1 MNMKWQVRELID
13 IVKKYKKTIFFV
25 LVMVIVANIFNI
37 LAPYLLK
44 MIIDEFAENML
55 ISSIISIL
63 IGYVLLRIA
72 IMIVQYVKDKTTNK
86 LSNDMLEDLRNKI
99 FDKLLVMNMKTFTK
113 FQSSDLY
120 TRLTVDAENTKTLF
134 SDNIPI
140 IVNDVLY
147 ILFIMIAMLIIDI
160 KLSVIGIASILVIA
174 IYSFFL
180 VGKLRKISRVTTMK
194 RDLENQQYSENY
206 NKSKLTR
213 FFSLQ
218 KKNIR
223 KVNQLLDEELKN
235 RYHYINVNSFLWPA
249 SVFIEAVGIY
259 AVIYYVLN
267 IETSIS
273 LGTVYIFLYYIKQAF
288 TPLKEIFDQ
297 LEEIQNAQV
306 SLERINT
313 VLLVKEKE
321 DIQKGQEVEKLEG
334 DIEFKNVTFSY
345 GEKEVLKEVSFK
357 IHKGEKVAF
366 VGKTGAG
373 KTTITNILMRLYPI
387 KSGEVI
393 LDGYNMKDISIESV
407 RNNITYI
414 SQNAYVFKDTIRR
427 NILLEKQD
435 ISDEEI
441 LKIIEEIGAMPL
453 LDRLENGLDEIVT
466 VNKLSKGELQ
476 IIAFIR
482 AIVHKANIYIFDE
495 PTSNIDLRT
504 EKMIQSI
511 IDKISKTSTVIII
524 AHRLATIQN
533 VDKILKVENGKVM
546 DYATKKL

>member
-1 MNMKWQVRELID
+1 MKWQVRELID
-13 IVKKYKKTIFFV
+13 VVKKYKKTSFFV
-25 LVMVIVANIFNI
+25 VVVVIVANILNI

-44 MIIDEFAENML
+44 VIIDEFAKNMV
-55 ISSIISIL
+55 ISSVISIL
-63 IGYVLLRIA
+63 ICYVLLRIA
-72 IMIVQYVKDKTTNK
+72 IIIVQYIKDKTTNK

-99 FDKLLVMNMKTFTK
+99 FDKLIVMNMKTFTK

-140 IVNDVLY
+140 ILNDVLY
-147 ILFIMIAMLIIDI
+147 ILFIMIAMMIIDI
-160 KLSVIGIASILVIA
+160 KLSIIGIASILLIA

-180 VGKLRKISRVTTMK
+180 VRKLQGLTKKITIK

-213 FFSLQ
+213 FFSLE
-218 KKNIR
+218 KKNIH
-223 KVNQLLDEELKN
+223 KVNTLLKEELKE
-235 RYHYINVNSFLWPA
+235 RYRYINYNSFLWPA
-249 SVFIEAVGIY
+249 SVFLEAVGIY
-259 AVIYYVLN
+259 AVIYYILN
-267 IETSIS
+267 IETAIS

-297 LEEIQNAQV
+297 LEEIQTAQV

-321 DIQKGQEVEKLEG
+321 DIQKGQKIQKLEG
-334 DIEFKNVTFSY
+334 NIEFKNVTFSY
-345 GEKEVLKEVSFK
+345 GRKEILQEVSFN
-357 IHKGEKVAF
+357 IRKGEKVAF
-366 VGKTGAG
+366 IGKTGAG

-393 LDGYNMKDISIESV
+393 LDGHNMKDISIESI

-414 SQNAYVFKDTIRR
+414 SQTAYVFKDTIRR
-427 NILLEKQD
+427 NILLEKRD
-435 ISDEEI
+435 IPDEEI
-441 LKIIEEIGAMPL
+441 LKIMEDIGAMPL
-453 LDRLENGLDEIVT
+453 LDRLENGLDEMVT

-482 AIVHKANIYIFDE
+482 AIIHKANIYIFDE

-546 DYATKKL
+546 DYATKE

>member
-13 IVKKYKKTIFFV
+13 VVKKYRKSIFFV
-25 LVMVIVANIFNI
+25 VVVVIIANIFNI

-44 MIIDEFAENML
+44 VIIDEFAKNMV
-55 ISSIISIL
+55 ISSVISIL
-63 IGYVLLRIA
+63 ICYVLLRIA
-72 IMIVQYVKDKTTNK
+72 IIVIQYVKDKTTNK

-99 FDKLLVMNMKTFTK
+99 FDKLIVMNMKTFTK

-140 IVNDVLY
+140 ILNDVLY
-147 ILFIMIAMLIIDI
+147 ILFIMIAMMIIDI
-160 KLSVIGIASILVIA
+160 KLSIIGIASILLIA

-180 VGKLRKISRVTTMK
+180 VRKLQGLTKKITIK

-213 FFSLQ
+213 FFSLE
-218 KKNIR
+218 KKNIH
-223 KVNQLLDEELKN
+223 KVNTLLKEELKE
-235 RYHYINVNSFLWPA
+235 RYRYINYNSFLWPA
-249 SVFIEAVGIY
+249 SVFLEAVGIY

-267 IETSIS
+267 IETAIS

-297 LEEIQNAQV
+297 LEEIQTAQV

-321 DIQKGQEVEKLEG
+321 DIQKGQEIQKLEG
-334 DIEFKNVTFSY
+334 NIEFKNVTFSY
-345 GEKEVLKEVSFK
+345 GRKEILQEVSFN
-357 IHKGEKVAF
+357 IRKGEKVAF
-366 VGKTGAG
+366 IGKTGAG

-393 LDGYNMKDISIESV
+393 LDGHNMKDISIESI

-414 SQNAYVFKDTIRR
+414 SQTAYVFKDTIRR

-435 ISDEEI
+435 IPDEEI
-441 LKIIEEIGAMPL
+441 LKIMEDIGAMPL
-453 LDRLENGLDEIVT
+453 LDRLENGLDEMVT

-482 AIVHKANIYIFDE
+482 AIIHKANIYIFDE

-546 DYATKKL
+546 DYTTKKL

>member
-147 ILFIMIAMLIIDI
+147 ILFIMFAMLIIDI
-160 KLSVIGIASILVIA
+160 KLSVIGITSILVIA

-297 LEEIQNAQV
+297 LEEIQTAQV

>member
-1 MNMKWQVRELID
+1 MKWQVRGLTD
-13 IVKKYKKTIFFV
+13 VVKKYKKVIFLV
-25 LVMVIVANIFNI
+25 LIFVIVVNILNI

-44 MIIDEFAENML
+44 IIIDRFAENML
-55 ISSIISIL
+55 ISSVLSIL
-63 IGYVLLRIA
+63 IGYILLRVA
-72 IMIVQYVKDKTTNK
+72 IIFIQYIKYKTTNK
-86 LSNDMLEDLRNKI
+86 LSNDMLGDLRNKI
-99 FDKLLVMNMKTFTK
+99 FDKLIVMNMKTFTK

-134 SDNIPI
+134 SDNIPVI
-140 IVNDVLY
+140 INDFLY
-147 ILFIMIAMLIIDI
+147 ILFIVIAMIIIDI
-160 KLSVIGIASILVIA
+160 KLSIIGITCIFIIGL
-174 IYSFFL
+174 YSFFI
-180 VGKLRKISRVTTMK
+180 VKKLKKLQKITTIK

-213 FFSLQ
+213 FFSLE
-218 KKNIR
+218 KKNIS
-223 KVNQLLDEELKN
+223 KINKLLDEELQN
-235 RYHYINVNSFLWPA
+235 RYKYITVNSFLWPA
-249 SVFIEAVGIY
+249 SVLLQAVGIY
-259 AVIYYVLN
+259 VIIYYVLN

-288 TPLKEIFDQ
+288 TPLKEMFDQ

-313 VLLVKEKE
+313 VLSVKEKE
-321 DIQKGQEVEKLEG
+321 DIKQGQKIQKLEG
-334 DIEFKNVTFSY
+334 NIEFKNVTFAY
-345 GEKEVLKEVSFK
+345 GKKEVLNDISFK
-357 IHKGEKVAF
+357 INKGEKVAF
-366 VGKTGAG
+366 IGKTGAG

-387 KSGEVI
+387 KSGDVI

-441 LKIIEEIGAMPL
+441 LKIMKDIGAMPL

-466 VNKLSKGELQ
+466 INKLSKGELQ

-533 VDKILKVENGKVM
+533 VDKILKVENGKVS
-546 DYATKKL
+546 YVN

>member
-1 MNMKWQVRELID
+1 MKWQVRGLTD
-13 IVKKYKKTIFFV
+13 VVKKYKKVIFLV
-25 LVMVIVANIFNI
+25 LIFVIVVNILNI

-44 MIIDEFAENML
+44 IIIDRFAENML
-55 ISSIISIL
+55 ISSVLSIL
-63 IGYVLLRIA
+63 IGYILLRVA
-72 IMIVQYVKDKTTNK
+72 IIFIQYIKDKTTNK
-86 LSNDMLEDLRNKI
+86 LSNDMLGDLRNKI
-99 FDKLLVMNMKTFTK
+99 FDKLIVMNMKTFTK

-134 SDNIPI
+134 SDNIPVI
-140 IVNDVLY
+140 INDFLY
-147 ILFIMIAMLIIDI
+147 ILFIVIAMIIIDI
-160 KLSVIGIASILVIA
+160 KLSIIGITCIFIIGL
-174 IYSFFL
+174 YSFFI
-180 VGKLRKISRVTTMK
+180 VKKLKKLQKITTIK

-213 FFSLQ
+213 FFSLE
-218 KKNIR
+218 KKNIS
-223 KVNQLLDEELKN
+223 KVNKLLDEELQN
-235 RYHYINVNSFLWPA
+235 RYKYITVNSFLWPA
-249 SVFIEAVGIY
+249 SVLLQAVGIY
-259 AVIYYVLN
+259 VIIYYVLN

-288 TPLKEIFDQ
+288 TPLKEMFDQ

-313 VLLVKEKE
+313 VLSVKEKE
-321 DIQKGQEVEKLEG
+321 DIKQGQKIQKLEG
-334 DIEFKNVTFSY
+334 NIEFKNVTFAY
-345 GEKEVLKEVSFK
+345 GKKEVLNDISFK
-357 IHKGEKVAF
+357 INKGEKVAF
-366 VGKTGAG
+366 IGKTGAG
-373 KTTITNILMRLYPI
+373 KTTITNILMRLYTI
-387 KSGEVI
+387 KSGDVI

-441 LKIIEEIGAMPL
+441 LKIMKDIGAMPL

-466 VNKLSKGELQ
+466 INKLSKGELQ

-533 VDKILKVENGKVM
+533 VDKILKVENGKVS
-546 DYATKKL
+546 YVN

>member
-1 MNMKWQVRELID
+1 MKWQVRELID
-13 IVKKYKKTIFFV
+13 VVKKYKKTIFFV
-25 LVMVIVANIFNI
+25 VIVVIVANILNI

-44 MIIDEFAENML
+44 VIIDEFAKNMV
-55 ISSIISIL
+55 ISSVISIL
-63 IGYVLLRIA
+63 ICYVLLRIA
-72 IMIVQYVKDKTTNK
+72 IIIVQYIKDKTTNK

-99 FDKLLVMNMKTFTK
+99 FDKLIVMNMKTFTK

-140 IVNDVLY
+140 ILNDVLY
-147 ILFIMIAMLIIDI
+147 ILFIMIAMMIIDI
-160 KLSVIGIASILVIA
+160 KLSIIGIASILLIA

-180 VGKLRKISRVTTMK
+180 VRKLQGLTKKITIK

-213 FFSLQ
+213 FFSLE
-218 KKNIR
+218 KKNIH
-223 KVNQLLDEELKN
+223 KVNTLLKEELKE
-235 RYHYINVNSFLWPA
+235 RYRYINYNSFLWPA
-249 SVFIEAVGIY
+249 SVFLEAVGIY

-267 IETSIS
+267 IETAIS

-297 LEEIQNAQV
+297 LEEIQTAQV

-321 DIQKGQEVEKLEG
+321 DIQKGQKIQKLEG
-334 DIEFKNVTFSY
+334 NIEFKNVTFSY
-345 GEKEVLKEVSFK
+345 GRKEILQEVSFN
-357 IHKGEKVAF
+357 IRKGEKVAF
-366 VGKTGAG
+366 IGKTGAG

-393 LDGYNMKDISIESV
+393 LDGHDMKDISIESI

-414 SQNAYVFKDTIRR
+414 SQTAYVFKDTIRR

-435 ISDEEI
+435 IPDEEI
-441 LKIIEEIGAMPL
+441 LKIMEDIGAMPL
-453 LDRLENGLDEIVT
+453 LDRLENGLDEMVT

-482 AIVHKANIYIFDE
+482 AIIHKANIYIFDE

>member
-1 MNMKWQVRELID
+1 MKWQVRGLTD
-13 IVKKYKKTIFFV
+13 VVKKYKKVIFLV
-25 LVMVIVANIFNI
+25 LMFVIVVNILNI

-44 MIIDEFAENML
+44 IIIDRFAENMS
-55 ISSIISIL
+55 ISSVLSIL
-63 IGYVLLRIA
+63 IGYILLRVA
-72 IMIVQYVKDKTTNK
+72 IIFIQYIKDKTTNK
-86 LSNDMLEDLRNKI
+86 LSNDMLGDLRNKI
-99 FDKLLVMNMKTFTK
+99 FDKLIVMNMKTFTK

-134 SDNIPI
+134 SDNIPVI
-140 IVNDVLY
+140 INDFLY
-147 ILFIMIAMLIIDI
+147 ILFIVIAMIIIDI
-160 KLSVIGIASILVIA
+160 KLSIIGITCIFIIGL
-174 IYSFFL
+174 YSFFI
-180 VGKLRKISRVTTMK
+180 VKKLKKLQKITTIK
-194 RDLENQQYSENY
+194 RDLENRQYSENY

-213 FFSLQ
+213 FFSLE
-218 KKNIR
+218 KKNIS
-223 KVNQLLDEELKN
+223 KVNKLLDEELQN
-235 RYHYINVNSFLWPA
+235 RYKYITVNSFLWPA
-249 SVFIEAVGIY
+249 SVLLQAVGIY
-259 AVIYYVLN
+259 VIIYYVLN

-288 TPLKEIFDQ
+288 TPLKEMFDQ

-313 VLLVKEKE
+313 VLSVKEKE
-321 DIQKGQEVEKLEG
+321 DIKQGQKIQKLEG
-334 DIEFKNVTFSY
+334 NIEFKNVTFAY
-345 GEKEVLKEVSFK
+345 GKKEVLNDISFK
-357 IHKGEKVAF
+357 INKGEKVAF
-366 VGKTGAG
+366 IGKTGAG

-387 KSGEVI
+387 KSGDVI

-441 LKIIEEIGAMPL
+441 LEIMKDIGAMPL

-466 VNKLSKGELQ
+466 INKLSKGELQ

-533 VDKILKVENGKVM
+533 VDKILKVENGKVL
-546 DYATKKL
+546 YVN

>member
-1 MNMKWQVRELID
+1 MSMKWQVRELID
-13 IVKKYKKTIFFV
+13 VVKKYRKSIFFV
-25 LVMVIVANIFNI
+25 VVVVIIANIFNI

-44 MIIDEFAENML
+44 VIIDEFAKNMV
-55 ISSIISIL
+55 ISSVISIL
-63 IGYVLLRIA
+63 ICYVLLRIA
-72 IMIVQYVKDKTTNK
+72 IIVIQYVKDKTTNK

-99 FDKLLVMNMKTFTK
+99 FDKLIVMNMKTFTK

-140 IVNDVLY
+140 ILNDVLY
-147 ILFIMIAMLIIDI
+147 ILFIMIAMMIIDI
-160 KLSVIGIASILVIA
+160 KLSIIGIASILLIA

-180 VGKLRKISRVTTMK
+180 VRKLQGLTKKITIK

-213 FFSLQ
+213 FFSLE
-218 KKNIR
+218 KKNIH
-223 KVNQLLDEELKN
+223 KVNTLLKEELKE
-235 RYHYINVNSFLWPA
+235 RYRYINYNSFLWPA
-249 SVFIEAVGIY
+249 SVFLEAVGIY

-267 IETSIS
+267 IETAIS

-297 LEEIQNAQV
+297 LEEIQTAQV

-321 DIQKGQEVEKLEG
+321 DIQKGQEIQKLEG
-334 DIEFKNVTFSY
+334 NIEFKNVTFSY
-345 GEKEVLKEVSFK
+345 GRKEILQEVSFN
-357 IHKGEKVAF
+357 IRKGEKVAF
-366 VGKTGAG
+366 IGKTGAG

-393 LDGYNMKDISIESV
+393 LDGHNMKDISIESI

-414 SQNAYVFKDTIRR
+414 SQTAYVFKDTIRR

-435 ISDEEI
+435 IPDEEI
-441 LKIIEEIGAMPL
+441 LKIMEDIGAMPL
-453 LDRLENGLDEIVT
+453 LDRLENGLDEMVT

-482 AIVHKANIYIFDE
+482 AIIHKANIYIFDE

-546 DYATKKL
+546 DYTTKKL

>member
-1 MNMKWQVRELID
+1 MID
-13 IVKKYKKTIFFV
+13 VVKKYRKTIFFV
-25 LVMVIVANIFNI
+25 VVVVIIANIFNI

-44 MIIDEFAENML
+44 VIIDEFAKNMV
-55 ISSIISIL
+55 ISSVISIL
-63 IGYVLLRIA
+63 ICYVLLRIA
-72 IMIVQYVKDKTTNK
+72 IIVIQYVKDKTTNK

-99 FDKLLVMNMKTFTK
+99 FDKLIVMNMKTFTK

-140 IVNDVLY
+140 ILNDVLY
-147 ILFIMIAMLIIDI
+147 ILFIMIAMMIIDI
-160 KLSVIGIASILVIA
+160 KLSIIGIASILLIA

-180 VGKLRKISRVTTMK
+180 VRKLQGLTKKITIK

-213 FFSLQ
+213 FFSLE
-218 KKNIR
+218 KKNIH
-223 KVNQLLDEELKN
+223 KVNTLLKEELKE
-235 RYHYINVNSFLWPA
+235 RYRYINYNSFLWPA
-249 SVFIEAVGIY
+249 SVFLEAVGIY

-267 IETSIS
+267 IETAIS

-297 LEEIQNAQV
+297 LEEIQTAQV

-321 DIQKGQEVEKLEG
+321 DIQKGQEIQKLEG
-334 DIEFKNVTFSY
+334 NIEFKNVTFSY
-345 GEKEVLKEVSFK
+345 GRKEILQEVSFN
-357 IHKGEKVAF
+357 IRKGEKVAF
-366 VGKTGAG
+366 IGKTGAG

-393 LDGYNMKDISIESV
+393 LDGHNMKDISIESI

-414 SQNAYVFKDTIRR
+414 SQTAYVFKDTIRR

-435 ISDEEI
+435 IPDEEI
-441 LKIIEEIGAMPL
+441 LKIMEDIGAMPL
-453 LDRLENGLDEIVT
+453 LDRLENGLDEMVT

-482 AIVHKANIYIFDE
+482 AIIHKANIYIFDE

-546 DYATKKL
+546 DYTTKKL

>member
-1 MNMKWQVRELID
+1 MKWQVRGLTD
-13 IVKKYKKTIFFV
+13 VVKKYKKVIFLV
-25 LVMVIVANIFNI
+25 LMFVIVVNILNI

-44 MIIDEFAENML
+44 IIIDRFAENML
-55 ISSIISIL
+55 ISSVLSIL
-63 IGYVLLRIA
+63 IGYILLRVA
-72 IMIVQYVKDKTTNK
+72 IIFIQYIKYKTTNK
-86 LSNDMLEDLRNKI
+86 LSNDMLGDLRNKI
-99 FDKLLVMNMKTFTK
+99 FDKLIVMNMKTFTK

-134 SDNIPI
+134 SDNIPVI
-140 IVNDVLY
+140 INDFLY
-147 ILFIMIAMLIIDI
+147 ILFIVIAMIIIDI
-160 KLSVIGIASILVIA
+160 KLSIIGITCIFIIGL
-174 IYSFFL
+174 YSFFI
-180 VGKLRKISRVTTMK
+180 VKKLKKLQKITTIK

-213 FFSLQ
+213 FFSLE
-218 KKNIR
+218 KKNIS
-223 KVNQLLDEELKN
+223 KVNKLLDEELQN
-235 RYHYINVNSFLWPA
+235 RYKYITVNSFLWPA
-249 SVFIEAVGIY
+249 SVLLQAVGIY
-259 AVIYYVLN
+259 VIIYYVLN

-288 TPLKEIFDQ
+288 TPLKEMFDQ

-313 VLLVKEKE
+313 VLSVKEKE
-321 DIQKGQEVEKLEG
+321 DIKQGQKIQKLEG
-334 DIEFKNVTFSY
+334 NIEFKNVTFAY
-345 GEKEVLKEVSFK
+345 GKKEVLNDISFK
-357 IHKGEKVAF
+357 INKGEKVAF
-366 VGKTGAG
+366 IGKTGAG

-387 KSGEVI
+387 KSGDVI

-441 LKIIEEIGAMPL
+441 LKIMKDIGAMPL

-466 VNKLSKGELQ
+466 INKLSKGELQ

-533 VDKILKVENGKVM
+533 VDKILKVENGKVL
-546 DYATKKL
+546 YVN

>member
-1 MNMKWQVRELID
+1 MKWQVRELID
-13 IVKKYKKTIFFV
+13 VVKKYKKTIFFV
-25 LVMVIVANIFNI
+25 VVVVIVANILNI

-44 MIIDEFAENML
+44 VIIDEFAKNMV
-55 ISSIISIL
+55 ISSVISIL
-63 IGYVLLRIA
+63 ICYVLLRIA
-72 IMIVQYVKDKTTNK
+72 IIIVQYIKDKTTNK

-99 FDKLLVMNMKTFTK
+99 FDKLIVMNMKTFTK

-140 IVNDVLY
+140 ILNDVLY
-147 ILFIMIAMLIIDI
+147 ILFIMIAMMIIDI
-160 KLSVIGIASILVIA
+160 KLSIIGIASILLIA

-180 VGKLRKISRVTTMK
+180 VRKLQGLTKKITIK

-213 FFSLQ
+213 FFSLE
-218 KKNIR
+218 KKNIH
-223 KVNQLLDEELKN
+223 KVNTLLKEELKE
-235 RYHYINVNSFLWPA
+235 RYRYINYNSFLWPA
-249 SVFIEAVGIY
+249 SVFLEAVGIY

-267 IETSIS
+267 IETAIS

-297 LEEIQNAQV
+297 LEEIQTAQV

-321 DIQKGQEVEKLEG
+321 DIQKGQKIQKLEG
-334 DIEFKNVTFSY
+334 NIEFKNVTFSY
-345 GEKEVLKEVSFK
+345 GRKEILQEVSFN
-357 IHKGEKVAF
+357 IRKGEKVAF
-366 VGKTGAG
+366 IGKTGAG

-393 LDGYNMKDISIESV
+393 LDGHDMKDISIESI

-414 SQNAYVFKDTIRR
+414 SQTAYVFKDTIRR

-435 ISDEEI
+435 IPDEEI
-441 LKIIEEIGAMPL
+441 LKIMEDIGAMPL
-453 LDRLENGLDEIVT
+453 LDRLENGLDEMVT

-482 AIVHKANIYIFDE
+482 AIIHKANIYIFDE

-533 VDKILKVENGKVM
+533 VDKILKVENGKVK
-546 DYATKKL
+546 DYATKE

>member
-1 MNMKWQVRELID
+1 MKWQVRELID
-13 IVKKYKKTIFFV
+13 VVKKYRKSIFFV
-25 LVMVIVANIFNI
+25 VVVVIIANIFNI

-44 MIIDEFAENML
+44 VIIDEFAKNMV
-55 ISSIISIL
+55 ISSVISIL
-63 IGYVLLRIA
+63 ICYVLLRIA
-72 IMIVQYVKDKTTNK
+72 IIVIQYVKDKTTNK

-99 FDKLLVMNMKTFTK
+99 FDKLIVMNMKTFTK

-140 IVNDVLY
+140 ILNDVLY
-147 ILFIMIAMLIIDI
+147 ILFIMIAMMIIDI
-160 KLSVIGIASILVIA
+160 KLSIIGIASILLIA

-180 VGKLRKISRVTTMK
+180 VRKLQGLTKKITIK

-213 FFSLQ
+213 FFSLE
-218 KKNIR
+218 KKNIH
-223 KVNQLLDEELKN
+223 KVNTLLKEELKE
-235 RYHYINVNSFLWPA
+235 RYRYINYNSFLWPA
-249 SVFIEAVGIY
+249 SVFLEAVGIY

-267 IETSIS
+267 IETAIS

-297 LEEIQNAQV
+297 LEEIQTAQV

-321 DIQKGQEVEKLEG
+321 DIQKGQEIQKLEG
-334 DIEFKNVTFSY
+334 NIEFKNVTFSY
-345 GEKEVLKEVSFK
+345 GRKEILQEVSFN
-357 IHKGEKVAF
+357 IRKGEKVAF
-366 VGKTGAG
+366 IGKTGAG

-393 LDGYNMKDISIESV
+393 LDGHNMKDISIESI

-414 SQNAYVFKDTIRR
+414 SQTAYVFKDTIRR

-435 ISDEEI
+435 IPDEEI
-441 LKIIEEIGAMPL
+441 LKIMEDIGAMPL
-453 LDRLENGLDEIVT
+453 LDRLENGLDEMVT

-482 AIVHKANIYIFDE
+482 AIIHKANIYIFDE

-546 DYATKKL
+546 DYTTKKL

>member
-1 MNMKWQVRELID
+1 MKWQVRELID
-13 IVKKYKKTIFFV
+13 VVKKYKKTIFFV
-25 LVMVIVANIFNI
+25 VVVVIVANILNI

-44 MIIDEFAENML
+44 VIIDEFAKNMV
-55 ISSIISIL
+55 ISSVISIL
-63 IGYVLLRIA
+63 ICYVLLRIA
-72 IMIVQYVKDKTTNK
+72 IIIVQYIKDKTTNK

-99 FDKLLVMNMKTFTK
+99 FDKLIVMNMKTFTK

-140 IVNDVLY
+140 ILNDVLY
-147 ILFIMIAMLIIDI
+147 ILFIMIAMMIIDI
-160 KLSVIGIASILVIA
+160 KLSIIGIASILLIA

-180 VGKLRKISRVTTMK
+180 VRKLQGLTKKITIK
-194 RDLENQQYSENY
+194 RDLENQQCSENY

-213 FFSLQ
+213 FFSLE
-218 KKNIR
+218 KKNIH
-223 KVNQLLDEELKN
+223 KVNTLLKEELKE
-235 RYHYINVNSFLWPA
+235 RYRYINYNSFLWPA
-249 SVFIEAVGIY
+249 SVFLEAVGIY

-267 IETSIS
+267 IETAIS

-297 LEEIQNAQV
+297 LEEIQTAQV

-321 DIQKGQEVEKLEG
+321 DIQKGQKIQKLEG
-334 DIEFKNVTFSY
+334 NIEFKNVTFSY
-345 GEKEVLKEVSFK
+345 GRKEILQEVSFN
-357 IHKGEKVAF
+357 IRKGEKVAF
-366 VGKTGAG
+366 IGKTGAG

-393 LDGYNMKDISIESV
+393 LDGHNMKDISIESI

-414 SQNAYVFKDTIRR
+414 SQTAYVFKDTIRR

-435 ISDEEI
+435 IPDEEI
-441 LKIIEEIGAMPL
+441 LKIMEDIGAMPL
-453 LDRLENGLDEIVT
+453 LDRLENGLDEMVT

-482 AIVHKANIYIFDE
+482 AIIHKANIYIFDE

-546 DYATKKL
+546 DYATKE

>member
-1 MNMKWQVRELID
+1 MKWQVRELID
-13 IVKKYKKTIFFV
+13 VVKKYKKTIFFV
-25 LVMVIVANIFNI
+25 VVVVIVANILNI

-44 MIIDEFAENML
+44 VIIDEFAKNMV
-55 ISSIISIL
+55 ISSVISIL
-63 IGYVLLRIA
+63 ICYVLLRIA
-72 IMIVQYVKDKTTNK
+72 IIVIQYIKDKTTNK

-99 FDKLLVMNMKTFTK
+99 FDKLIVMNMKTFTK

-140 IVNDVLY
+140 ILNDVLY
-147 ILFIMIAMLIIDI
+147 ILFIMIAMMIIDI
-160 KLSVIGIASILVIA
+160 KLSIIGIASILLIA

-180 VGKLRKISRVTTMK
+180 VRKLQGLTKKITIK

-213 FFSLQ
+213 FFSLE
-218 KKNIR
+218 KKNIH
-223 KVNQLLDEELKN
+223 KVNTLLKEELKE
-235 RYHYINVNSFLWPA
+235 RYRYINYNSFLWPA
-249 SVFIEAVGIY
+249 SVFLEAVGIY

-267 IETSIS
+267 IETAIS

-297 LEEIQNAQV
+297 LEEIQTAQV

-321 DIQKGQEVEKLEG
+321 DIQKGQKIQKLEG
-334 DIEFKNVTFSY
+334 NIEFKNVTFSY
-345 GEKEVLKEVSFK
+345 GRKEILQEVSFN
-357 IHKGEKVAF
+357 IRKGEKVAF
-366 VGKTGAG
+366 IGKTGAG

-393 LDGYNMKDISIESV
+393 LDEHDMKDISIESI

-414 SQNAYVFKDTIRR
+414 SQTAYVFKDTIRR

-435 ISDEEI
+435 IPDEEI
-441 LKIIEEIGAMPL
+441 LKIMEDIGAMPL
-453 LDRLENGLDEIVT
+453 LDRLENGLDEMVT

-482 AIVHKANIYIFDE
+482 AIIHKANIYIFDE

-546 DYATKKL
+546 DYTTKKL

>member
-1 MNMKWQVRELID
+1 MSMKWQVRELID
-13 IVKKYKKTIFFV
+13 VVKKYRKTIFFV
-25 LVMVIVANIFNI
+25 VVVVIIANIFNI

-44 MIIDEFAENML
+44 VIIDEFAKNMV
-55 ISSIISIL
+55 ISSVISIL
-63 IGYVLLRIA
+63 ICYVLLRIA
-72 IMIVQYVKDKTTNK
+72 IIVIQYVKDKTTNK

-99 FDKLLVMNMKTFTK
+99 FDKLIVMNMKTFTK

-140 IVNDVLY
+140 ILNDVLY
-147 ILFIMIAMLIIDI
+147 ILFIMIAMMIIDI
-160 KLSVIGIASILVIA
+160 KLSIIGIASILLIA

-180 VGKLRKISRVTTMK
+180 VRKLQGLTKKITIK

-213 FFSLQ
+213 FFSLE
-218 KKNIR
+218 KKNIH
-223 KVNQLLDEELKN
+223 KVNTLLKEELKE
-235 RYHYINVNSFLWPA
+235 RYRYINYNSFLWPA
-249 SVFIEAVGIY
+249 SVFLEAVGIY

-267 IETSIS
+267 IETAIS

-297 LEEIQNAQV
+297 LEEIQTAQV

-321 DIQKGQEVEKLEG
+321 DIQKGQEIQKLEG
-334 DIEFKNVTFSY
+334 NIEFKNVTFSY
-345 GEKEVLKEVSFK
+345 GRKEILQEVSFN
-357 IHKGEKVAF
+357 IRKGEKVAF
-366 VGKTGAG
+366 IGKTGAG

-393 LDGYNMKDISIESV
+393 LDGHNMKDISIESI

-414 SQNAYVFKDTIRR
+414 SQTAYVFKDTIRR

-435 ISDEEI
+435 IPDEEI
-441 LKIIEEIGAMPL
+441 LKIMEDIGAMPL
-453 LDRLENGLDEIVT
+453 LDRLENGLDEMVT

-482 AIVHKANIYIFDE
+482 AIIHKANIYIFDE

-546 DYATKKL
+546 DYTTKKL